1 MRRRRT
7 AVAAALLVLT
17 TGALGTACS
26 RDDGPAAPRTTT
38 TQAGP
43 PATLPFSS
51 VSQAE
56 LARQAGLVLPAGTA
70 DFLTAQLQNRAQ
82 LDVTFTL
89 PADQAAAFVTDSNLK
104 EPVAGKRVVT
114 HTSPL
119 WKLNAD
125 GEIRGTVRTG
135 RRQAP
140 AGGRTGGRAGRTRA
154 RPDGRQPS
162 RPLRATRATRWP
174 EAVSAAASPS
184 ACAVSSR
191 PNV

>member
-26 RDDGPAAPRTTT
+26 RDDGPAAPRSTTT
-38 TQAGP
+38 PAGP
-43 PATLPFSS
+43 PATLPFTS

-56 LARQAGLVLPAGTA
+56 LARQTGVVFPTGTA

-89 PADQAAAFVTDSNLK
+89 PADQVAAFVEGSTLK
-104 EPVAGKRVVT
+104 EPAAGKRVVT

-119 WKLNAD
+119 WKLNVD
-125 GEIRGTVRTG
+125 GQLRGTVRTVTTPDG
-135 RRQAP
+135 VRLRLAVELVDEP
-140 AGGRTGGRAGRTRA
+140 AGRVRVRMVVSPAA
-154 RPDGRQPS
+154 R
-162 RPLRATRATRWP
+162 
-174 EAVSAAASPS
+174 
-184 ACAVSSR
+184 
-191 PNV
+191 

>member
-1 MRRRRT
+1 VESEPAGLMRRRRT

-43 PATLPFSS
+43 AATLPFSS

-56 LARQAGLVLPAGTA
+56 LARQTGLVFPAGTA

-119 WKLNAD
+119 WKLNVD
-125 GEIRGTVRTG
+125 GEIRGAVRTVTTPDG
-135 RRQAP
+135 AKLRLAVELVDEP
-140 AGGRTGGRAGRTRA
+140 GGRVRVRMV
-154 RPDGRQPS
+154 
-162 RPLRATRATRWP
+162 
-174 EAVSAAASPS
+174 VSPAD
-184 ACAVSSR
+184 R
-191 PNV
+191 